1 MFTVM
6 LCLGNR
12 KYPRDAGLA
21 EQAGG
26 DLRDQGG
33 HHGVLPTGHRT
44 VGLAQA
50 GGLHEIFL
58 PHFSVYFAKEKIS

>member
-33 HHGVLPTGHRT
+33 HHGVLPTGHRA

-50 GGLHEIFL
+50 QGLHEIFL
-58 PHFSVYFAKEKIS
+58 IFSLFREQKIS